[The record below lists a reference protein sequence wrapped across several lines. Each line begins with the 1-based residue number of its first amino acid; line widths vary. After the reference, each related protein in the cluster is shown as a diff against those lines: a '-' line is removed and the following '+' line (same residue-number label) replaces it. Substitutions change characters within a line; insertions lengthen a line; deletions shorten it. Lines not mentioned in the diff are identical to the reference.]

1 MASPTLS
8 VSESG
13 FERLMAAMQETGQGA
28 AERVTEVLDG
38 YAAPLI
44 RDEIQRLLPSSGR
57 KWSGKRAAARSASP
71 LRSEVRQEGSPALY
85 TTSRNGYHYLYFP
98 DDGSSTRRHA
108 GMQNFMGRGQDAA
121 TERIIDRC
129 LAALA
134 EDL

>member
-1 MASPTLS
+1 MASTLS
-8 VSESG
+8 VEDKG
-13 FERLMAAMQETGQGA
+13 LERLMAAMVESGEGSAQM
-28 AERVTEVLDG
+28 VTEVLEG
-38 YAAPLI
+38 YAAGLI
-44 RDEIQRLLPSSGR
+44 KDEIQRLLPSSGR
-57 KWSGKRAAARSASP
+57 RWSGKKAAARSTNP

>member
-8 VSESG
+8 MEDKG
-13 FERLMAAMQETGQGA
+13 LDRLMAAMQQSGEGSAQK
-28 AERVTEVLDG
+28 VTEVLDS

-44 RDEIQRLLPSSGR
+44 KDEIRRLLPSSGR
-57 KWSGKRAAARSASP
+57 KWSGKKAAASSTNP
-71 LRSEVRQEGSPALY
+71 FRSEVRQESSPALY